1 MSNLFDATKYI
12 FDSESGVYKNP
23 NYQSIN
29 YNDGDQIEENILSI
43 IKSAQDITVL
53 SDELRH
59 KCIDWPT
66 IYHLGSQRSNILRP
80 FANKLQGA
88 DVLEIGAGCGAITRY
103 LGECGANLLALEGSL
118 RRAQIARSRTR
129 DLNNVTVLAEKFS
142 DFHTDTK
149 FDVITLIGVLE
160 YANLFTESD
169 NPARTM
175 LEAIRQMLKPDGILI
190 IAIENQLGLK
200 YFAGSPEDHVWKIM
214 YGVEGRYTKK
224 DPETFGKVAITKLI
238 ENAGFGT
245 QKFFAP
251 FPDYKT
257 PNSIVCDSAFEIE
270 DFNASAFAVENAL
283 KDYQLPNYLFFSQ
296 EKAWKVVN
304 ENNLTMDM
312 SNSFLIVA
320 SQNDESSKVI
330 DDNIIAFHYSASR
343 RRKFCKQSVF
353 NVDENSTINVITSRM
368 TSEEQSTEQ
377 VGNLVNQLDSVSPY
391 VYGQSLN
398 DKISDTVSRDYWPL
412 EEFIS
417 LLKDYILYILKL
429 NSSQDYIYSPELLK
443 QEVDGALIDCIPQNI
458 IISNDD
464 AEWTLIDQE
473 WKYKGN
479 ISLGWLV
486 FRTLLITIQSN
497 TRFGYNERVNNLD
510 RLQFVRLCF
519 NALECDISDA
529 EIKTFGIFE
538 AELQNLVTSI
548 DKDRLINWYSSQLI
562 RTRPLVEEVM
572 HSNNLLSA
580 RSHEIELLNN
590 ELQISR
596 TECENHQHYI
606 DELNKKLTEQN
617 EKLTEH
623 NEKLIELNNFYQ
635 EQNLLIDGL
644 NKEFSEKCS
653 SFDSLTFEKE
663 EQQRSIYALY
673 NEIEHL
679 RLNEQLLKASLS
691 WKVTSP
697 LRRVRTA
704 INKVKSYASNKL
716 YSNPNSKL
724 NYVIIRGY
732 KGVRRH
738 GVIKAVPLS
747 VKTAWTLSNNYLRKV
762 NKNKLYARRI
772 NEIEQLIKNEK
783 NFIDLFHVPMGWNT
797 PLFQRFQHLSLQSA
811 QLGGLALY
819 GGHIQV
825 DKDLFVYDKTKDNVY
840 VFDALDAII
849 NLRIKEA
856 LEANK
861 SAVKV
866 VRVQSIDMATSIDE
880 LIKFQEIGCKV
891 VYEYIDEIS
900 EEIIGTFPEFVVER
914 HKWILSNESIYVVA
928 TATKLYE
935 EVASYRSK
943 NMQLSTNGVDISHW
957 QKTPKSMPADLV
969 NIIDKNKVVIGYHG
983 ALAKWLDYELLNKI
997 ADVDNFV
1004 LLLIGYEHDSSMR
1017 ESGLLDKDNVYF
1029 LGSKS
1034 YFELPQYAY
1043 YYDIGIL
1050 PFKKYKLTESVSP
1063 VKLFEYMAL
1072 GKPVVT
1078 TDLVECLKYKSCLIA
1093 EAEDHE
1099 TFVANLKKAVTLKSN
1114 ADYQLTLQNEAVEN
1128 SWQSKTIDYLE
1139 LVGISVNNVVNK
1151 G

>member
-1 MSNLFDATKYI
+1 MSNLFDTKKYI
-12 FDSESGVYKNP
+12 FDNDSGIYKNP

-29 YNDGDQIEENILSI
+29 YSDGDQIEENILSI
-43 IKSAQDITVL
+43 IKYAQDITVL

-59 KCIDWPT
+59 QCIDWPT

-80 FANKLQGA
+80 FATTLQDA

-103 LGECGANLLALEGSL
+103 LGECGANVLALEGSL

-142 DFHTDTK
+142 DFHTETK

-160 YANLFTESD
+160 YANLFTDSD
-169 NPARTM
+169 NPAKTM
-175 LEAIRQMLKPDGILI
+175 LEAIRNMLKPDGILI

-224 DPETFGKVAITKLI
+224 EPVTFGKVAITKLI
-238 ENAGFGT
+238 ESAGLIT

-257 PNSIVCDSAFEIE
+257 PNSIVSDSAFDTEG
-270 DFNASAFAVENAL
+270 FNASVFAVENAL

-304 ENNLTMDM
+304 ENKLTMDM

-320 SQNDESSKVI
+320 SQEDLTNKVV
-330 DDNIIAFHYSASR
+330 DDKFIAFHYSASR

-353 NVDENSTINVITSRM
+353 TVDHNNTINVVTSRM
-368 TSEEQSTEQ
+368 TSEEKLTEQ
-377 VGNLVNQLDSVSPY
+377 VGNLVNQLDSVSSY
-391 VYGQSLN
+391 VNGQSLN
-398 DKISDTVSRDYWPL
+398 DKISDTVSKDYWPL

-429 NSSQDYIYSPELLK
+429 HSSQTFEYTPDLLK

-458 IISNDD
+458 IISNNN
-464 AEWTLIDQE
+464 AEWKLIDQE
-473 WKYKGN
+473 WKYKGS

-497 TRFGYNERVNNLD
+497 TRFGYNERVNGLN
-510 RLQFVRLCF
+510 RLEFVKLCF
-519 NALECDISDA
+519 NALECNITDA
-529 EIKTFGIFE
+529 EIENFGIFE
-538 AELQNLVTSI
+538 AELQSLVTSL
-548 DKDRLINWYSSQLI
+548 DKDQLRNWYSTQLI

-572 HSNNLLSA
+572 HANNVLSA
-580 RSHEIELLNN
+580 KSHQIELLNN
-590 ELQISR
+590 QLEISR
-596 TECENHQHYI
+596 TEFESQQNLI
-606 DELNKKLTEQN
+606 VKLNEQ
-617 EKLTEH
+617 LA
-623 NEKLIELNNFYQ
+623 ELNNVYQ
-635 EQNLLIDGL
+635 EQTLLIEGL
-644 NKEFSEKCS
+644 NKDFSEKCS

-663 EQQRSIYALY
+663 EQQRGIYALY
-673 NEIEHL
+673 NQIEHL
-679 RLNEQLLKASLS
+679 RLNEQLLKTSLS
-691 WKVTSP
+691 WKVTAP

-704 INKVKSYASNKL
+704 LNKVKSYASNKL
-716 YSNPNSKL
+716 YSNPNSKI

-762 NKNKLYARRI
+762 NKNKLYSRRI

-825 DKDLFVYDKTKDNVY
+825 DKDLFVYDRTKDNVY

-861 SAVKV
+861 TAVKV

-935 EVASYRSK
+935 EVASYRNK

-957 QKTPKSMPADLV
+957 QKIPKSMPADLV
-969 NIIDKNKVVIGYHG
+969 NIIDKDKIVIGYHG

-1017 ESGLLDKDNVYF
+1017 ESGLLEKDNVYF

-1114 ADYQLTLQNEAVEN
+1114 ADYQLTLQTEAVEN